1 VNLFF
6 YNPINLNIMNKFYST
21 LAALAVFTTGNLLAQ
36 DASALTNGLEG
47 TASAYDC
54 SYEVKDANQ
63 TILLNGSTA
72 TQIFTACTD
81 GKLMEVTLNIK
92 ALNDRGTYTVEVR
105 SMNGLVLD
113 IARFK
118 KGQVVDGKVVLPMET
133 HVKSGLRYILNVSS
147 DNGFE
152 LSIRAKHG
160 PMGTLT
166 IDGSPYRG
174 KLVGEFGFKTVEA
187 TGLSNDEGRAGQTN
201 DDVTF
206 IPTDKSANG
215 LCYNSVSD
223 HTGRIATSGETIGQT
238 FTACATGTLKQISYQ
253 IQHIDAD
260 FVGRISVKDARNN
273 TLFIQDV
280 SARNVRNGELVVPM
294 SEKVREGAEYK
305 IVLKSI
311 RGTRLA
317 VLANDNPADALGT
330 CTFNGTELETNA
342 CFSALVKENRNNTPS
357 AFSETDLKV
366 TAYPNPFENELGI
379 RIDGIEEGKV
389 IVQLLDFA
397 GNVLRADMI
406 NVNPDNKVINFNTDD
421 LNDVGFYSLRVVH
434 GDEVTHTTVIKH

>member
-1 VNLFF
+1 MNLFF
-6 YNPINLNIMNKFYST
+6 NPINLYIMNKFYST

-36 DASALTNGLEG
+36 EQSSPANALEG
-47 TASAYDC
+47 TTSAYDC

-72 TQIFTACTD
+72 TQIFSACTD
-81 GKLMEVTLNIK
+81 GKLMEVTLGIK

-118 KGQVVDGKVVLPMET
+118 QGQVVDGQVVLPMET
-133 HVKSGLRYILNVSS
+133 RVKSGLRYILNVSA
-147 DNGFE
+147 DAGFE
-152 LSIRAKHG
+152 LSLRAQHG

-174 KLVGEFGFKTVEA
+174 KLVGQFGFKTVEA
-187 TGLSNDEGRAGQTN
+187 SGLSSDEGRGGQTN
-201 DDVTF
+201 GDTD
-206 IPTDKSANG
+206 IPSEKSANG
-215 LCYNSVSD
+215 LCNTEVSV

-238 FTACATGTLKQISYQ
+238 FTACATGHLQQVSYQ
-253 IQHIDAD
+253 IQHIDGD
-260 FVGRISVKDARNN
+260 FTGVISLRDARNN
-273 TLFIQDV
+273 TLFTQEV
-280 SARNVRNGELVVPM
+280 SARNVRNGLLIVPM
-294 SEKVREGAEYK
+294 NEKVREGADYK
-305 IVLKSI
+305 ILLKSI
-311 RGTRLA
+311 HGTRLA

-342 CFSALVKENRNNTPS
+342 CFSALVKEKTNDTS
-357 AFSETDLKV
+357 SIFSETDLKV
-366 TAYPNPFENELGI
+366 TAYPNPFENDLGI

-406 NVNPDNKVINFNTDD
+406 NISPDNKVINFNTDD